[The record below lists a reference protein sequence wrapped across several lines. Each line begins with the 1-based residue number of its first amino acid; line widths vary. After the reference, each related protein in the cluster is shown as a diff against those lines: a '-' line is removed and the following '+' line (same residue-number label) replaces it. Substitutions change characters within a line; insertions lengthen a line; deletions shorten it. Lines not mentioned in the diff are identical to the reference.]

1 MTYSQTIEYIHSRP
15 RFAGR
20 PGLDRIKQILSCCGN
35 PQKSVRFI
43 HVAGTNGK
51 GSVGAFINSVLS
63 EAGYKTGRYVSPAV
77 MDYLEKIQYNNKNI
91 SEEEF
96 ASAIEKDKKA
106 AD

>member
-1 MTYSQTIEYIHSRP
+1 MNFNEAVNYISESERY
-15 RFAGR
+15 GIV
-20 PGLDRIKQILSCCGN
+20 PGLDSIRRLCIALSD
-35 PQKSVRFI
+35 PQKKLRFI
-43 HVAGTNGK
+43 HIAGTNGK

-96 ASAIEKDKKA
+96 ASAIEKVKKA